1 VVADHVEGEEGIIDW
16 DTIQIVEIIDEE
28 GRLEVA
34 SEDQLFSIL
43 RLKVEEERAK
53 NDREDATRH
62 SAPRVVPP
70 IGIDV
75 GDAVILV
82 DDHIAYERLIV
93 YDKDNPVL
101 KLEARFSYM
110 EEFRL
115 AVRTYAIKAEF
126 ELRVF
131 KTSKYRYDAY
141 CQVGCFEGC
150 FDTSNDS

>member
-1 VVADHVEGEEGIIDW
+1 VVADHVGGEEGRIDW
-16 DTIQIVEIIDEE
+16 DTIQIIETIDEE

-34 SEDQLFSIL
+34 SDDQLFSSL
-43 RLKVEEERAK
+43 GLKVEEERAK
-53 NDREDATRH
+53 KDREDATKR

-75 GDAVILV
+75 GDAVIPV
-82 DDHIAYERLIV
+82 DDHITYERLIV
-93 YDKDNPVL
+93 YDKDNSEL
-101 KLEARFSYM
+101 KLEGRFPSM
-110 EEFRL
+110 KEFRL

-131 KTSKYRYDAY
+131 KTDKYRYDAY
-141 CQVGCFEGC
+141 CQVGCSEGC